1 MRTRLMCLQILTDR
15 LLRLPV
21 LAEASSIPQP
31 RSFVY
36 QSRHRG
42 LLVVV
47 TQRKVTPLAFAKEM
61 DTAMAMSATKNL
73 KQQHHL
79 ALPVVLAGMTAAP
92 WFVRTKLLL
101 YAALGFLLGVAVTV
115 SFMGSTPYTTPT
127 VAMLRGGAL
136 GLFFPPAAATTNLSP
151 AGVLQ
156 ASPPQQSGPIPG
168 TIRSRQSWP
177 PADTGGI
184 APADAPPPPTAA
196 SVVQVQSPARGRPPQ
211 PQQAAP
217 TQSTI
222 TSHRSHPAAD
232 TGINSATSLSPLAPA
247 GIKESEPTRTG
258 VSHNSVS
265 FSVIDDEELLARAAS
280 APRQPPAGATPK
292 VVFLFL
298 TRRDLPLA
306 PLWEK
311 FFEGHAGLYSV
322 YVHTD
327 PAFNGTEPPDGS
339 AFFRR
344 RIPICQL
351 IDLGKNPSVSCLLC
365 SRH

>member
-1 MRTRLMCLQILTDR
+1 
-15 LLRLPV
+15 
-21 LAEASSIPQP
+21 
-31 RSFVY
+31 
-36 QSRHRG
+36 
-42 LLVVV
+42 
-47 TQRKVTPLAFAKEM
+47 LAFAKEM
-61 DTAMAMSATKNL
+61 DTAMTMSATKNF
-73 KQQHHL
+73 KQQQHL
-79 ALPVVLAGMTAAP
+79 ALPVVLAGITAAP

-115 SFMGSTPYTTPT
+115 SFMGSTPYTTST

-156 ASPPQQSGPIPG
+156 ASPPQQEGPIPG

-177 PADTGGI
+177 PADTSGI
-184 APADAPPPPTAA
+184 APADAHPSPTAA
-196 SVVQVQSPARGRPPQ
+196 SVVQVQSPPRGRPPQ
-211 PQQAAP
+211 PQQATA

-222 TSHRSHPAAD
+222 RSHRSHPAAD
-232 TGINSATSLSPLAPA
+232 TGINSATSPLSPLAPA

-258 VSHNSVS
+258 VSRNSAS

-280 APRQPPAGATPK
+280 ALRQPPAGATPK
-292 VVFLFL
+292 VAFLFL
-298 TRRDLPLA
+298 TRWDLPMA

-327 PAFNGTEPPDGS
+327 PAFNGTEPPEGS

-344 RIPICQL
+344 RIPSKVHL
-351 IDLGKNPSVSCLLC
+351 PT
-365 SRH
+365 R

>member
-1 MRTRLMCLQILTDR
+1 MSG
-15 LLRLPV
+15 LLIHRISFIFHADAPDVPTNTHRSVASPSRARRGQLDPPAPFVRLPIP
-21 LAEASSIPQP
+21 AQRTTGSSN
-31 RSFVY
+31 
-36 QSRHRG
+36 
-42 LLVVV
+42 
-47 TQRKVTPLAFAKEM
+47 AKEG
-61 DTAMAMSATKNL
+61 DAIGICQGDGYNHDHERHQEPQTAASPDA
-73 KQQHHL
+73 
-79 ALPVVLAGMTAAP
+79 ARRARGMTAAP

-115 SFMGSTPYTTPT
+115 SFMGSTPYTTST

-184 APADAPPPPTAA
+184 APADAPPPPTAT

-265 FSVIDDEELLARAAS
+265 FSVIDDEELLARAGPAVGV
-280 APRQPPAGATPK
+280 AVGEVLRRPRRALLRLRAHRPGVQRYGAAGWLRLLPAKDPH
-292 VVFLFL
+292 
-298 TRRDLPLA
+298 LPT
-306 PLWEK
+306 
-311 FFEGHAGLYSV
+311 H
-322 YVHTD
+322 
-327 PAFNGTEPPDGS
+327 
-339 AFFRR
+339 
-344 RIPICQL
+344 
-351 IDLGKNPSVSCLLC
+351 
-365 SRH
+365 